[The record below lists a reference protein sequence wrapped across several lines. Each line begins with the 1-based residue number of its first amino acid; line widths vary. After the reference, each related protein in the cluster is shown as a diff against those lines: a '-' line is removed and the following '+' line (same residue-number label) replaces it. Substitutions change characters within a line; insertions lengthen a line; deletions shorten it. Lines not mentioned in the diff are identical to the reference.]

1 MLTASDMLLASR
13 AEECSPPESLPH
25 LAQAVSARDIAEERW
40 DCGRA
45 MRFHVYY
52 HGAYGPRLSTAL
64 RFHFLVPMGPH
75 MPVRGG
81 NVTSAVDTM
90 ASIWEDECRAHWFRN
105 GVHVRLRLR
114 LASSPKYDS
123 AVELQYAHSPQYD
136 SGRALSLQF
145 DSAPAANHH
154 ALCPTSISIL
164 GLLASIVVLL

>member
-90 ASIWEDECRAHWFRN
+90 ASIWVKTNAGHIGSGTGCMFVYGCGLLRAPSTTQQSSCSMPTVPSTTL
-105 GVHVRLRLR
+105 GVH
-114 LASSPKYDS
+114 
-123 AVELQYAHSPQYD
+123 
-136 SGRALSLQF
+136 
-145 DSAPAANHH
+145 
-154 ALCPTSISIL
+154 
-164 GLLASIVVLL
+164 